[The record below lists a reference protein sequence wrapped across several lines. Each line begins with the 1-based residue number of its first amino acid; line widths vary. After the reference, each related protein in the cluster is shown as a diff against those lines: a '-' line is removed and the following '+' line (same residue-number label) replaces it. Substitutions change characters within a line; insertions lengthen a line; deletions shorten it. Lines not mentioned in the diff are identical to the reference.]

1 MYYYVTFLTSTV
13 AANHLSILFFR
24 LVCSSGWFVLPVG
37 LCFRLVC
44 ASGWFVRMENNKCTP
59 NTNNY
64 FKNT

>member
-44 ASGWFVRMENNKCTP
+44 ASGWFVRMYIVPPILTIILRILEA
-59 NTNNY
+59 
-64 FKNT
+64 